1 MIGGSRSRP
10 VGDTVRYGRAAA
22 AAVVGLLAFALLAG
36 CGESEPSPEA
46 QVRQTLTDFGRA
58 TSAKDYRAL
67 CEEIFAPQLV
77 QELDQV
83 GLPCEVA
90 MRQSLEDV
98 EDPSITV
105 GEITVTDARAS
116 AEVRSS
122 AKGQRPSQDTV
133 GLVELDGAWRI
144 SSLG

>member
-1 MIGGSRSRP
+1 MLRP
-10 VGDTVRYGRAAA
+10 VGAHVRRGLAA
-22 AAVVGLLAFALLAG
+22 GLLACALLAG
-36 CGESEPSPEA
+36 CGESEPSPEE
-46 QVRQTLTDFGRA
+46 QVRQTLTEFGRA
-58 TSAKDYRAL
+58 TSAKDYQAL
-67 CEEIFAPQLV
+67 CDRIFAPQLIE
-77 QELDQV
+77 ELRQI

-90 MRQSLEDV
+90 MRQSLQDV

-105 GEITVTDARAS
+105 GRITVTEAKAT

-133 GLVELDGAWRI
+133 GLVEVDGAWRI

>member
-1 MIGGSRSRP
+1 MLDP
-10 VGDTVRYGRAAA
+10 VRASVRRGLAAS
-22 AAVVGLLAFALLAG
+22 LLACALLAG
-36 CGESEPSPEA
+36 CGESEPSPEQ
-46 QVRQTLTDFGRA
+46 QVRRTLTDFGRA

-77 QELDQV
+77 EELKQV
-83 GLPCEVA
+83 GLPCELA
-90 MRQSLEDV
+90 MQQSLEDV
-98 EDPSITV
+98 EDASITV
-105 GEITVTDARAS
+105 GKVRVTEKGAS

-133 GLVELDGAWRI
+133 ELVEVDGTWRI

>member
-1 MIGGSRSRP
+1 VRAP
-10 VGDTVRYGRAAA
+10 VCRGLAAC
-22 AAVVGLLAFALLAG
+22 LLGCALLAG
-36 CGESEPSPEA
+36 CGESEPSAEQ
-46 QVRQTLTDFGRA
+46 QVRRTLTDFGRA

-67 CEEIFAPQLV
+67 CDRIFAPELV
-77 QELDQV
+77 EELRQV

-90 MRQSLEDV
+90 MEQSLQDV
-98 EDPSITV
+98 EDPAISV
-105 GEITVTDARAS
+105 GAVTVTDASAT

-133 GLVELDGAWRI
+133 RLVELDGAWRI